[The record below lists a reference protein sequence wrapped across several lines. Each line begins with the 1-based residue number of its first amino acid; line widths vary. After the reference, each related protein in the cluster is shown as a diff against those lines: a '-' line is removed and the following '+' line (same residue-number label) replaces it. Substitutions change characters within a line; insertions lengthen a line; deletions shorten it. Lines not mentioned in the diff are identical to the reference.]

1 MKKALLLLSIFA
13 TVSIA
18 GPIAPLPKKVN
29 DVNIKK
35 ALLGKKLFSETLLSA
50 DRTVSCHSCH
60 SFDYGGADPRTVSLG
75 INEKHGNIQSPTVYN
90 SRYNFK
96 QFWNGRVN
104 TLQEQA
110 DGPTHNPME
119 MGMNALLIEK
129 RLNRDM
135 EYKKEFSR
143 VYGSTA
149 IRYEQV
155 IDAIVEFEKALVT
168 PDSKFDRFLR
178 NETKLDKKE
187 TRGYLAFKQ
196 RGCITCHNG
205 INIGGNSFQRMGL
218 FIPYDFNGTYPDR
231 HSITHDEQD
240 KNVFKVPTLRNI
252 ELTAPYFHDAS
263 SKTLSEAIEKMSHHN
278 LGVSLDPSEIEDIV
292 QFLKTL
298 TGKRPAILD
307 RR

>member
-1 MKKALLLLSIFA
+1 VKKLILLLTIFA
-13 TVSIA
+13 AVSIA
-18 GPIAPLPKKVN
+18 GPIVPLPRKIN
-29 DVNIKK
+29 DIDIKK
-35 ALLGKKLFSETLLSA
+35 ALLGRKLFSETLLSS

-60 SFDYGGADPRTVSLG
+60 SFDYGGADPRIVSVG
-75 INEKHGNIQSPTVYN
+75 IDEKHGNIQSPTVYN

-104 TLQEQA
+104 TLKEQA

-129 RLNRDM
+129 RLNNDK
-135 EYKKEFSR
+135 EYKKEFAA
-143 VYGSTA
+143 VYGSSE

-155 IDAIVEFEKALVT
+155 IDAIVEFERALVT

-178 NETKLDKKE
+178 NEIKLNKE
-187 TRGYLAFKQ
+187 EMKGYLAFKQ

-205 INIGGNSFQRMGL
+205 INIGENSFQRMGL
-218 FIPYDFNGTYPDR
+218 FVPYDFNGSYPDR
-231 HSITHDEQD
+231 HSVTHKEQD

-252 ELTAPYFHDAS
+252 ELTAPYFHDGS
-263 SKTLSEAIEKMSHHN
+263 SKTLDKAIRKMSHHN
-278 LGVSLDPSEIEDIV
+278 LGVNLKEDEIHNIV

-307 RR
+307 LK